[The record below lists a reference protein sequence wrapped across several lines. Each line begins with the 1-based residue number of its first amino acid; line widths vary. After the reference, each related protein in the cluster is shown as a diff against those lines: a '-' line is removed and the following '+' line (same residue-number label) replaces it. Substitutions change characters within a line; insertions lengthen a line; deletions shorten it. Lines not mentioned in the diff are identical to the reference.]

1 MTKIEFDNIMATA
14 TPTTIIDLQGTII
27 DWELVINKPC
37 TIIGNGTTINLVGKN
52 IPYAITITDSCDFSG
67 ISVITD
73 KSGLHLTNEANLSDI
88 TINAAETGIYFTGDG
103 TGGLIE
109 DVTVDG
115 AEHGFTFYNARKY
128 IVDASTSKN
137 CTIGYEFEGT
147 SDIIGDTE
155 SDPSWLT
162 GTPPVVEA
170 DRTNRTHLISM
181 NGCSAYGNQFGIRIV
196 NSNALL
202 FESVK
207 IFDNEQTGVWQMPN
221 SYNNKINGEIYKNAG
236 YGIKN
241 TDRQGNLHDVD
252 ARQTWWGD
260 ITGPSGYGKG
270 SGQKISTNV
279 SSDPWLR
286 DGTDP
291 DVLLYPQTRKW
302 IWGMLGYPI
311 IRVELSEEMVTECI
325 NMAIDRFMYYQTPE
339 PDWAYATLGTMSY
352 ELDLADMKTREG
364 TPVSITKHQVIEVA
378 YQPYNDLFAQ
388 LTGSGMDFFLT
399 YYMQGSGGSFL
410 SDFYMALGYKDD
422 MERTL
427 GINPS
432 YEFLSH
438 LQPNGLVKDVVRLY
452 PRPQNA
458 VKIGVKYN
466 RTLTQVEVDTHTWI
480 RKYALAWAK
489 EQLGEIRSKFSSLPS
504 PTGETT
510 LNGSSLKAEAQ
521 QEKEAL
527 MTELIGLTEPLSF
540 SIG

>member
-1 MTKIEFDNIMATA
+1 MTKIEFDNLMSTA
-14 TPTTIIDLQGTII
+14 TQTTIVELPGTII
-27 DWELVINKPC
+27 DWELVIDKPC
-37 TIIGNGTTINLVGKN
+37 TIVGNNTIVNLVGKN
-52 IPYAITITDSCDFSG
+52 IPYAVTITDSCDLSG
-67 ISVITD
+67 ISIISD
-73 KSGLHLTNEANLSDI
+73 KSGMHVTNEASFSNI
-88 TINAAETGIYFTGDG
+88 TVNCEETGIYLTGDG

-109 DVTVDG
+109 DVIIDG
-115 AEHGFTFYNARKY
+115 ADNGLVFHDARKY
-128 IVDASTSKN
+128 TLNAPIVKN
-137 CTIGYEFEGT
+137 CQIGVEFEGT
-147 SDIIGDTE
+147 SDVIGDTE
-155 SDPSWLT
+155 SDPSWSSGL
-162 GTPPVVEA
+162 PPVPEA
-170 DRTNRTHLISM
+170 DRTNRTHSISI
-181 NGCSAYGNQFGIRIV
+181 NGLVSYGNKFGIRIL

-202 FESVK
+202 LESVK
-207 IFDNEQTGVWQMPN
+207 IFDNSESGVWQMPN
-221 SYNNKINGEIYKNAG
+221 SYNNKINGEIYKNIG

-279 SSDPWLR
+279 STDPWLR

-325 NMAIDRFMYYQTPE
+325 NMAIDKFMYYQTPE
-339 PDWAYATLGTMSY
+339 PDWAYATLGTMTY
-352 ELDLADMKTREG
+352 ELDLADLKTREG
-364 TPVSITKHQVIEVA
+364 YPVSITKHQVIEVA

-438 LQPNGLVKDVVRLY
+438 LQPNGMVKDVVRLY

-458 VKIGVKYN
+458 VKIGIKYN
-466 RTLTQVEVDTHTWI
+466 RTLTQEEVDSHTWI

-510 LNGSSLKAEAQ
+510 LNGSSLKAEAAT
-521 QEKEAL
+521 EKEAL
-527 MTELIGLTEPLSF
+527 ITELIGLTEPLSF